1 MRIAP
6 SMNHEWHLQCIT
18 DCTRPAIQK
27 SYWSYKEQSTLIH
40 TPLPLPPSDLLQK
53 VMHFAGHCAVA
64 SLLCPRIH
72 IDAMSASVPH
82 RSRHVRRREVLHEP
96 LGIDTLL
103 EGAMRHGLA
112 PLPPSDLLH
121 KVMHFAGHCAVAS
134 LLCPRIHIDAMSA
147 SVPHRSRH
155 VHRREVLHEPLGID
169 TLLEGAMRHGLGQ
182 GACHPRLFGAKAT
195 LVVNENFST

>member
-53 VMHFAGHCAVA
+53 VMHCAGHCAVA

-82 RSRHVRRREVLHEP
+82 RSRHVRRREVLPEP
-96 LGIDTLL
+96 LSIN
-103 EGAMRHGLA
+103 
-112 PLPPSDLLH
+112 
-121 KVMHFAGHCAVAS
+121 
-134 LLCPRIHIDAMSA
+134 
-147 SVPHRSRH
+147 
-155 VHRREVLHEPLGID
+155 

-182 GACHPRLFGAKAT
+182 GACHPHLFWAKAT
-195 LVVNENFST
+195 LVVNAQEVLDLTSLHRKPFGLCFFPRCLFGILRHVLQEMWASFKVSRFVDVSGCCPMVS

>member
-27 SYWSYKEQSTLIH
+27 SYKEPSTLIH

-53 VMHFAGHCAVA
+53 VMHCAGHCAVA
-64 SLLCPRIH
+64 SLLCPHIH

-103 EGAMRHGLA
+103 EGAL
-112 PLPPSDLLH
+112 
-121 KVMHFAGHCAVAS
+121 
-134 LLCPRIHIDAMSA
+134 
-147 SVPHRSRH
+147 
-155 VHRREVLHEPLGID
+155 
-169 TLLEGAMRHGLGQ
+169 RHGLGQ
-182 GACHPRLFGAKAT
+182 SACHPHLFWSKAT
-195 LVVNENFST
+195 LVVNAQELHDLTSLHRKPFGLCFFP